1 MARLSPRLVPV
12 VLTLCLLSALAA
24 TTAPAGER
32 PAGLS
37 VAGRASQEFSPDQ
50 GRLVVGAVTLAPT
63 SAEAARLN
71 AAVME
76 RINAAVK
83 ARLTPQ
89 DQLRSVGYSL
99 HPRSEWDQATRRAKR
114 VGYEAS
120 NRLEVTA
127 RDPQALGAIL
137 DAAVAAGANS
147 VSGPAWSLADPAAA
161 RRQVQALALADALA
175 QAEALAKAAGLRLG
189 AILALE
195 VDGASPPLPPPARA
209 MAAAP
214 GAPPAPETALEPG
227 LIAVQATVRCLWA
240 IGPQP

>member
-1 MARLSPRLVPV
+1 MAIMRPRLLALFL
-12 VLTLCLLSALAA
+12 VLGLLAALAA
-24 TTAPAGER
+24 PAAGAGER
-32 PAGLS
+32 QPGLA
-37 VAGRASQEFSPDQ
+37 VTGRASQEFSPDQ

-76 RINAAVK
+76 KISAAVK
-83 ARLTPQ
+83 AKLGGQDRLK
-89 DQLRSVGYSL
+89 SVGYSL
-99 HPRSEWDQATRRAKR
+99 HPRTEWDQATRRAKR

-120 NRLEVTA
+120 NRLEVTS

-175 QAEALAKAAGLRLG
+175 QAEALAKAAGLKLG

-195 VDGASPPLPPPARA
+195 VDGATPPLSSPKLA
-209 MAAAP
+209 MAAPP
-214 GAPPAPETALEPG
+214 GAPAPETALEPG
-227 LIAVQATVRCLWA
+227 MIAVQATVRCLFA
-240 IGPQP
+240 ISPQP